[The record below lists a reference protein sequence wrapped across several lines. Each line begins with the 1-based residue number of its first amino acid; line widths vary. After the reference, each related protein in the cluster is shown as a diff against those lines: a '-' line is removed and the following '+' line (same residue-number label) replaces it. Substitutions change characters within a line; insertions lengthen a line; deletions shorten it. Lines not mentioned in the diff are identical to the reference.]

1 MAVRIALL
9 NQKGGVGKTS
19 IAVNLAYGL
28 ALDGQETLLLDL
40 DPQAHTS
47 MIYCDDDPTLTIN
60 EIFERRDAE
69 LRPLVR
75 QAMVAGKPVDAL
87 RIVPSNLRLAV
98 IAERMLT
105 EHFRER
111 RLHTRLEA
119 VENAYEFI
127 LLDCPPNLGVLTVNA
142 IYSADVIIIPI
153 TYGRYALDG
162 TADLLASIGLIRD
175 GSPARWAILRN
186 AFDARN
192 RATVAYVDNELA
204 NVEANLMRTVI
215 RRTEAINQAQI
226 RRQPVFTYDPKS
238 RAARDFTDLTKEIHE
253 YVNVQE
259 AGGSGGVETLQGDTT
274 RRRGADQ
281 GRDCAG
287 LHEQDVSVAGQRP
300 GSVARPG

>member
-19 IAVNLAYGL
+19 ISVNLACGL
-28 ALDGQETLLLDL
+28 ALEGQQTLLLDL

-47 MIYCDDDPTLTIN
+47 MIYCDDNPALTIN

-75 QAMVAGKPVDAL
+75 QAMVAGKQADAL

-98 IAERMLT
+98 VAERMLT

-111 RLHTRLEA
+111 RLHSKLED

-127 LLDCPPNLGVLTVNA
+127 LMDCPPNLGVLTVNA
-142 IYSADVIIIPI
+142 IYTADVIIIPI

-162 TADLLASIGLIRD
+162 TADLLESIGLIRE

-204 NVEANLMRTVI
+204 NVEANLMRTII

-226 RRQPVFTYDPKS
+226 RRQPVFTYDAKS
-238 RAARDFTDLTKEIHE
+238 RATRDFTNLTKEIRD
-253 YVNVQE
+253 YVNV
-259 AGGSGGVETLQGDTT
+259 
-274 RRRGADQ
+274 
-281 GRDCAG
+281 
-287 LHEQDVSVAGQRP
+287 
-300 GSVARPG
+300 